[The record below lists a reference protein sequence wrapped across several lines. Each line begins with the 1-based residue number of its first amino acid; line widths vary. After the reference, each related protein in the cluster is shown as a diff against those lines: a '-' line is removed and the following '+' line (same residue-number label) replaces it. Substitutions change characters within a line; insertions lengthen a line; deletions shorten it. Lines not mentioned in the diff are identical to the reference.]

1 MAKENGGI
9 LKWMAEY
16 DRRYVYLVL
25 FLVMV
30 GPLLRPIGMPI
41 TVSPDTFQYY
51 NVLQQVQPG
60 DKIFFTLNTEFSGYN
75 EIQSGIIATMRV
87 LVEKHARVCFGVAH
101 VEATIIP
108 DLVIKAVQAE
118 MTANDYQYGRDYV
131 ILGYIM
137 PNEAAVAAG
146 AEDFHGVVTQ
156 DWLGRP
162 IAGTFLD
169 EITNWEDWD
178 LITDFTTGICTGY
191 IINHY
196 ALRGTP
202 MIINCIGVS
211 IASEKPYLDSGI
223 IQGLLQSMRG
233 GAELEFLIGHPGP
246 GLTAMD
252 GFSFGH
258 YMLIIFI
265 LVGNV
270 GYFGYTRQQQMKAAT
285 EGSKNG

>member
-1 MAKENGGI
+1 MAKDNGGI

-16 DRRYVYLVL
+16 DRRYVYLAL

-41 TVSPDTFQYY
+41 SVSPDTRQYY
-51 NVLQQVQPG
+51 QVLQQVQPG
-60 DKIFFTLNTEFSGYN
+60 DKVFFTLNTEFSGYN
-75 EIQSGIIATMRV
+75 EIQSGIIATMRL
-87 LVEKHARVCFGVAH
+87 LVEKNARVAFGVAH
-101 VEATIIP
+101 VEATVIP
-108 DLVIKAVQAE
+108 ELIVKAVQAE
-118 MTANDYQYGRDYV
+118 MTANDYQYGRDYI
-131 ILGYIM
+131 ILGYIF

-146 AEDFHGVVTQ
+146 AQDFHSVVTQ

-169 EITNWEDWD
+169 EIDDWEDWD
-178 LITDFTTGICTGY
+178 LIADFTTGIATSY
-191 IINHY
+191 LINHY

-202 MIINCIGVS
+202 MIMNCIGVM

-223 IQGLLQSMRG
+223 LLALLQSMRG

-258 YMLIIFI
+258 YALIIFI
-265 LVGNV
+265 LIGNV
-270 GYFGYTRQQQMKAAT
+270 GYFGYTRQQQMKI
-285 EGSKNG
+285 SKEAK